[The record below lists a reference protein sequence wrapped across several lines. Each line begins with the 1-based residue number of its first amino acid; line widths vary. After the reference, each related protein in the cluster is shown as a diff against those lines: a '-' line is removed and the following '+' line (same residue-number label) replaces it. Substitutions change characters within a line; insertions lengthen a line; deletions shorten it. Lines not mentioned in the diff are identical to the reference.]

1 MTSDETVETERL
13 RLRPFRP
20 DDLEPLGALHAI
32 PEFWWYPLRRAQTR
46 EETAAFIER
55 QIASRAERGFGLWA
69 AELLDGEGP
78 QAARLIGWIGLSIPT
93 FLPEILP
100 AVEVGWRLDP
110 AVWGRGLATEG
121 GAASLRYGFEVL
133 GLDRI
138 VSVFEPENEASGRV
152 MTRLGLTFDRATVH
166 PETGD
171 PVRVLAITRAAWET
185 GSDRDAR

>member
-1 MTSDETVETERL
+1 MTSGDTVETERL
-13 RLRPFRP
+13 RLRPFRR
-20 DDLEPLGALHAI
+20 DDLEALSALHAI

-55 QIASRAERGFGLWA
+55 QIASRAERGFSLWA
-69 AELLDGEGP
+69 AERIDGEGSD
-78 QAARLIGWIGLSIPT
+78 AARLIGWIGLSIPT

-110 AVWGRGLATEG
+110 AVWGRGLASEG

-138 VSVFEPENEASGRV
+138 VSVYEPENEASGRV
-152 MTRLGLTFDRATVH
+152 MGRLGLTFDRDTLHPATGV
-166 PETGD
+166 
-171 PVRVLAITRAAWET
+171 PVRVLAISRTAWKT
-185 GSDRDAR
+185 GIDRDAR